1 MPQGP
6 ILVVDDEPINLD
18 AMRLALGAVHKLIYA
33 RDGGSALEA
42 IAKHKPALVL
52 LDIRMPGMDGY
63 EVCRAIKANPATE
76 YLPVIFVTSLSDVG
90 DEARGFEAGAVD
102 FIVKPIS
109 PLVVRARVQTH
120 LSLVRHSRL
129 ERSHRDAIYMLSE
142 AGHFNDNDTGAHV
155 WRMAAYSAE
164 LARAAGWSVESCRLI
179 ELAAPLHDT
188 GKIGVPDHILGKPGP
203 LDEDEW
209 ALMRRHPL
217 MGHEILSKSA
227 APVFQMAAEI
237 ALHHH
242 EKWDGS
248 GYPHGIAG
256 TAIPESARIV
266 AIADVYDALTM
277 KRAYKD
283 AWPAE
288 QALAFISE
296 QQGRHFDPR
305 LAGLFL
311 ALAPKL
317 ADIQR
322 RWQHQFSPP
331 LPPMVA

>member
-42 IAKHKPALVL
+42 IARHKPSLVL

-90 DEARGFEAGAVD
+90 DEARGFEAGGVD

-120 LSLVRHSRL
+120 LSLVKHSRL

-142 AGHFNDNDTGAHV
+142 AGHFNDNDTGVHV

-164 LARAAGWSVESCRLI
+164 LARAAGWSVESCRLM

-188 GKIGVPDHILGKPGP
+188 GKIGVPTHILAKPGP
-203 LDEDEW
+203 LDDAEW
-209 ALMRRHPL
+209 EVMRRHPEI
-217 MGHEILSKSA
+217 GHEILSKSA
-227 APVFQMAAEI
+227 APVFQMAAQI

-242 EKWDGS
+242 ERWDGG

-256 TAIPESARIV
+256 TAIPEAARIV

-277 KRAYKD
+277 KRAYKE

-288 QALAFISE
+288 QALAYIAE
-296 QQGRHFDPR
+296 QQGRHFDPH
-305 LAGLFL
+305 LAGQFL

-317 ADIQR
+317 ADIHR
-322 RWQHQFSPP
+322 RWQQQNAPLLPP
-331 LPPMVA
+331 LVA

>member
-18 AMRLALGAVHKLIYA
+18 AMRLALGAVHKLVYA
-33 RDGGSALEA
+33 RDGGGALEG
-42 IAKHKPALVL
+42 IARHQPALVL

-76 YLPVIFVTSLSDVG
+76 HLPVIFVTSLSDVG

-120 LSLVRHSRL
+120 LSLVRQSRL

-142 AGHFNDNDTGAHV
+142 ASHYNDNDTGAHV

-164 LARAAGWSVESCRLI
+164 LARVAGWSVESCRLM

-188 GKIGVPDHILGKPGP
+188 GKIGVPDHVLAKAGT
-203 LDEDEW
+203 LTEEEW
-209 ALMRRHPL
+209 GLVRRHPVI
-217 MGHEILSKSA
+217 GHEILSKSN

-256 TAIPESARIV
+256 TAIPESARI
-266 AIADVYDALTM
+266 ASIADIYDALTM
-277 KRAYKD
+277 RRAYKEP
-283 AWPAE
+283 WPAE
-288 QALAFISE
+288 QALTYISDH
-296 QQGRHFDPR
+296 QGQHFDPR

-311 ALAPKL
+311 TLGPRL
-317 ADIQR
+317 LEIQR
-322 RWQHQFSPP
+322 HWQHQESPMRPP
-331 LPPMVA
+331 LVA